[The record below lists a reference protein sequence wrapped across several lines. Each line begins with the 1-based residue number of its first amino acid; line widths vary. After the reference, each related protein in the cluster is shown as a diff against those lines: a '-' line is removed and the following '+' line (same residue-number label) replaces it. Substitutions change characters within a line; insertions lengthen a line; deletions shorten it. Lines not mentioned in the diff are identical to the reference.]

1 MEFYKRVLKLH
12 HFRNLGRKSPTE
24 LLLNSSF
31 EKHGGLVILVGENN
45 VGKSNVLEA
54 LTIFNDAD
62 IKLCS
67 EEDYFKNHKKDTLLS
82 LEEETILD
90 RKITG
95 FSCVDL
101 KIQTKEVNKGL
112 KELSKTLIS
121 YPFEKHVE
129 ALGEQCNNSVYI
141 PTNNNDY
148 SKICT
153 LVSNFINLITSYNS
167 LGLFLHF
174 YKEKLKLSEFV
185 TEYANATNNLFFKE
199 LIKHVSGNS
208 EWIKNFCQC
217 IKEIIKHNTPDKKYN
232 TDEFFVMRQ
241 HKQNQLAKIYSCFK
255 KLSEGEI
262 KPKDVEYILKKL
274 EELDKIFK
282 TTDFTKFTPKTEAL
296 LNEQSQEKLSE
307 FVKEMIEKID
317 EKYPINENFKQQF
330 RTFRLNIGNLKKE
343 IKNSLKNLDKI
354 GEDFERKKERLIREI
369 ENDCKNQKVLKFNYD
384 VLLDNI
390 QQICKNYIAS
400 HAVNDVSKDI
410 KSMMCQLY
418 LKKIDLLVNSEIEQY
433 RYNDFLES
441 ARKFLWEDI
450 KTLDEKSGVHLFPK
464 NIGEIK
470 DKFETNK
477 EKFKQSKNYS
487 EFAEY
492 CRECNP
498 YTAFQNLKNKV
509 QFPLSGGLSYKSY
522 KLVPTMKEYKEPK
535 ITDND
540 FKAVLFTCID
550 YSSLSEFDQW
560 DWFFRNSLFRKMD
573 FHPNAIWNFFGSI
586 LKDGQ
591 ALQIIMFDKNNDL
604 VIYDS
609 EKSFNIP
616 KKYLQEIDQELL
628 KEIRQ
633 SKHLFPIEVK
643 RKYNNNV
650 CQFEFFKKDTSHLLF
665 KVNFTEILENLAEI
679 LEYNMQL
686 KIDSLIT
693 KEFNKLLAIAEDSSQ
708 NSYQLKIHVR
718 HNNKFYDY
726 SKKSTAY
733 EIKLEI
739 HDCRKSHDHNE
750 PIILSQQSTGFQ
762 WAFNFMFG
770 FLYNVGS
777 DFSFNKNIIYV
788 MDEPATHLSV
798 PARKEF
804 RRFLKE
810 YAHKNHVT
818 FVLATH
824 DPFLVDT
831 DHLDEIRIVEKET
844 EGSVIK
850 NHFNYPL
857 NNAGKDSDALD
868 KIKRSLGVGQ
878 HVFHNPQKHRIIFVE
893 GITDYCYLSAFKLYF
908 NEREYKDN
916 PIPFTFLPISGL
928 KNNPNDMEETIKKLC
943 KLDNHP
949 IVLTDDDRKCVFN
962 QKATS
967 ERFKKANEEM
977 HDPIR
982 ILQLSKCDENF
993 KQIEDCFSANDR
1005 KKYAKNK
1012 QMELAMAFKTR
1023 LLYGEKDDVVSEE
1036 TKKNFLKLFEWIK
1049 KECNNPTIKK
1059 EYIKFDYNTPRIIIE
1074 RILMFKKMCLSLIAI
1089 SGVCVGAKDL
1099 DFKLDYRATGGKLM
1113 GKMTDSS
1120 LLSITSMNDE
1130 PVVIKNLIVNR
1141 GNSCEATKKVEPK
1154 LGDKFKKEKLFD
1166 HELKYSQ
1173 QIFYRLDCKPNQ
1185 LLEVK
1190 IITDKGEYYHKFSK

>member
-1 MEFYKRVLKLH
+1 MKLHKRVLKLH
-12 HFRNLGRKSPTE
+12 HFRNLGRKSPAE

-31 EKHGGLVILVGENN
+31 ENKHGGLVVLVGENN

-54 LTIFNDAD
+54 LKIFNDAD

-67 EEDYFKNHKKDTLLS
+67 KEDYFKNHEKDTLLS

-90 RKITG
+90 HKITD

-101 KIQTKEVNKGL
+101 RIQSKEVSHNL

-129 ALGEQCNNSVYI
+129 ALEEQCSNFVSI
-141 PTNNNDY
+141 PINNDDY
-148 SKICT
+148 SNICT
-153 LVSNFINLITSYNS
+153 FVSDFINLIASYNLLES
-167 LGLFLHF
+167 FLDF
-174 YKEKLKLSEFV
+174 YKDKLKLSELV
-185 TEYANATNNLFFKE
+185 TEYANATNNLLFKK
-199 LIKHVSGNS
+199 LIKHLSGNNQLV
-208 EWIKNFCQC
+208 KNFCQC
-217 IKEIIKHNTPDKKYN
+217 IKEIIKCNTPNKKYN
-232 TDEFFVMRQ
+232 TDEFFVMGQ
-241 HKQNQLAKIYSCFK
+241 HKQNQLEKIYSHFEK
-255 KLSEGEI
+255 PSENEI

-274 EELDKIFK
+274 KALDEIFK
-282 TTDFTKFTPKTEAL
+282 TTDFTKFTLKTEAL

-317 EKYPINENFKQQF
+317 EKYPINEKFKQQF
-330 RTFRLNIGNLKKE
+330 RTFRLNIGNLKKK
-343 IKNSLKNLDKI
+343 IKNSLKNLEKTR
-354 GEDFERKKERLIREI
+354 EDFERNKESLIQEI
-369 ENDCKNQKVLKFNYD
+369 ENDCKNQKVLEFNYD

-390 QQICKNYIAS
+390 QQICEKYITS
-400 HAVNDVSKDI
+400 HVVSDESKDM
-410 KSMMCQLY
+410 KYMMCQFY
-418 LKKIDLLVNSEIEQY
+418 LEKMELLSNSKIRRYQYDDLLK
-433 RYNDFLES
+433 S

-450 KTLDEKSGVHLFPK
+450 KTLDNESGIYLFPK

-470 DKFETNK
+470 DKFEANK
-477 EKFKQSKNYS
+477 EKFKQSKNYF

-540 FKAVLFTCID
+540 LKTALFTLFG
-550 YSSLSEFDQW
+550 YSSPSEFNQS

-573 FHPNAIWNFFGSI
+573 FHPNTIWNFFLSI

-604 VIYDS
+604 EIYDS

-616 KKYLQEIDQELL
+616 EKYLQERDQ
-628 KEIRQ
+628 KEIKQ
-633 SKHLFPIEVK
+633 SKYLSTEVK
-643 RKYNNNV
+643 GECNNNI

-665 KVNFTEILENLAEI
+665 KVSFTEILENLAEI

-693 KEFNKLLAIAEDSSQ
+693 KEFNELLAIAEDSSQ
-708 NSYQLKIHVR
+708 DSYQLKIRVR

-726 SKKSTAY
+726 SKESTAY
-733 EIKLEI
+733 EIKLEVY
-739 HDCRKSHDHNE
+739 DCRKSDNQNE

-777 DFSFNKNIIYV
+777 HFSLNKNIIYV

-804 RRFLKE
+804 RKFLKE

-844 EGSVIK
+844 EGSAIK

-857 NNAGKDSDALD
+857 NNASKDSDALD

-908 NEREYKDN
+908 NKHNPQFKDN

-928 KNNPNDMEETIKKLC
+928 KNNPNKMKETIQKLC
-943 KLDNHP
+943 ELDNNP
-949 IVLTDDDRKCVFN
+949 IVLTDDDRKCDSDQN
-962 QKATS
+962 ATS
-967 ERFKKANEEM
+967 ERFKRANEEM
-977 HDPIR
+977 HDPIT
-982 ILQLSKCDENF
+982 ILQLSDCDRCF

-1012 QMELAMAFKTR
+1012 RMELAMAFKTR
-1023 LLYGEKDDVVSEE
+1023 LLYGEKDDAVSEE

-1059 EYIKFDYNTPRIIIE
+1059 GYIKFDYNTPQ
-1074 RILMFKKMCLSLIAI
+1074 IL
-1089 SGVCVGAKDL
+1089 
-1099 DFKLDYRATGGKLM
+1099 
-1113 GKMTDSS
+1113 
-1120 LLSITSMNDE
+1120 LL
-1130 PVVIKNLIVNR
+1130 
-1141 GNSCEATKKVEPK
+1141 
-1154 LGDKFKKEKLFD
+1154 
-1166 HELKYSQ
+1166 
-1173 QIFYRLDCKPNQ
+1173 
-1185 LLEVK
+1185 
-1190 IITDKGEYYHKFSK
+1190 KGF

>member
-1 MEFYKRVLKLH
+1 MKLYKRVLKLH
-12 HFRNLGRKSPTE
+12 PFRNLGRKSPTE

-62 IKLCS
+62 IKLCN
-67 EEDYFKNHKKDTLLS
+67 EEDYFKPHEKDSLLS

-90 RKITG
+90 HKITG

-101 KIQTKEVNKGL
+101 KIQTKGVSEEL
-112 KELSKTLIS
+112 KELSKILIS
-121 YPFEKHVE
+121 YPFCVFI
-129 ALGEQCNNSVYI
+129 GG
-141 PTNNNDY
+141 
-148 SKICT
+148 
-153 LVSNFINLITSYNS
+153 FINLIMSYGVLDS
-167 LGLFLHF
+167 FLKS
-174 YKEKLKLSEFV
+174 YKEKLKLSAFS
-185 TEYANATNNLFFKE
+185 TRQANNLLFKK
-199 LIKHVSGNS
+199 LIKHLSGNNQLV
-208 EWIKNFCQC
+208 KNFCQY
-217 IKEIIKHNTPDKKYN
+217 IREIIEYN
-232 TDEFFVMRQ
+232 APNKEYKPNQFFIIGKG
-241 HKQNQLAKIYSCFK
+241 KQNQLAKIYSYFK

-262 KPKDVEYILKKL
+262 KPQNEDILKKL
-274 EELDKIFK
+274 KSLDEIFK
-282 TTDFTKFTPKTEAL
+282 TTDFTKFTPNTEI
-296 LNEQSQEKLSE
+296 KDIT
-307 FVKEMIEKID
+307 KEID
-317 EKYPINENFKQQF
+317 EKYPINEKFKQQF
-330 RTFRLNIGNLKKE
+330 RTFRSNIINLKKE

-354 GEDFERKKERLIREI
+354 REDFERNKERLIREI

-477 EKFKQSKNYS
+477 EKFKQSKNYF

-498 YTAFQNLKNKV
+498 YTAFQNLRNKV
-509 QFPLSGGLSYKSY
+509 QFPLSGGLSYKYY

-540 FKAVLFTCID
+540 LKTALFTLFG
-550 YSSLSEFDQW
+550 YSSPSEFNQS
-560 DWFFRNSLFRKMD
+560 DWFFRNSLFRKMG

-616 KKYLQEIDQELL
+616 EKYLQEIDQELL

-643 RKYNNNV
+643 RKYNNNNV
-650 CQFEFFKKDTSHLLF
+650 WQLEFLNDKNSLLF

-686 KIDSLIT
+686 KIDSLIA
-693 KEFNKLLAIAEDSSQ
+693 KEFNELLAIDQDSPQVSPQ
-708 NSYQLKIHVR
+708 DSYQLKIHVR
-718 HNNKFYDY
+718 HNNKLPRE
-726 SKKSTAY
+726 KSTAY

-739 HDCRKSHDHNE
+739 HDCRKSDNQK

-770 FLYNVGS
+770 FLYNWGS
-777 DFSFNKNIIYV
+777 HFSLNENIIYV

-804 RRFLKE
+804 RKFLKE

-844 EGSVIK
+844 EGSAIK
-850 NHFNYPL
+850 NRFNYPL
-857 NNAGKDSDALD
+857 NNAIKDSDALD

-878 HVFHNPQKHRIIFVE
+878 HVFHNPQKHRIIFIE
-893 GITDYCYLSAFKLYF
+893 GITDYCYLNAFKLYF
-908 NEREYKDN
+908 NEREFKDN

-928 KNNPNDMEETIKKLC
+928 KKESDEMKETLQKLC
-943 KLDNHP
+943 ELDNNP
-949 IVLTDDDRKCVFN
+949 IVLTDDDRKDN
-962 QKATS
+962 SDPQRAKS
-967 ERFKKANEEM
+967 EQFKNANEEM

-982 ILQLSKCDENF
+982 ILQLSDCDENF
-993 KQIEDCFSANDR
+993 KQIEDCFSASDR
-1005 KKYAKNK
+1005 EKYAKNK
-1012 QMELAMAFKTR
+1012 RKELAMAFKTR
-1023 LLYGEKDDVVSEE
+1023 LLYSGKDDVVSE
-1036 TKKNFLKLFEWIK
+1036 
-1049 KECNNPTIKK
+1049 
-1059 EYIKFDYNTPRIIIE
+1059 
-1074 RILMFKKMCLSLIAI
+1074 
-1089 SGVCVGAKDL
+1089 
-1099 DFKLDYRATGGKLM
+1099 
-1113 GKMTDSS
+1113 
-1120 LLSITSMNDE
+1120 
-1130 PVVIKNLIVNR
+1130 
-1141 GNSCEATKKVEPK
+1141 
-1154 LGDKFKKEKLFD
+1154 
-1166 HELKYSQ
+1166 
-1173 QIFYRLDCKPNQ
+1173 
-1185 LLEVK
+1185 
-1190 IITDKGEYYHKFSK
+1190 

>member
-12 HFRNLGRKSPTE
+12 HFRNLGRKSPTK

-31 EKHGGLVILVGENN
+31 ENKHGGLVVLVGENN

-54 LTIFNDAD
+54 LKIFNDAD
-62 IKLCS
+62 VKLCS
-67 EEDYFKNHKKDTLLS
+67 ENDCFKAHEKDSLLS

-90 RKITG
+90 HKTIG

-101 KIQTKEVNKGL
+101 KIQTKEVSEEL
-112 KELSKTLIS
+112 KELSKILIS
-121 YPFEKHVE
+121 YPFEKHVK
-129 ALGEQCNNSVYI
+129 ALSEQCSNSVSI
-141 PTNNNDY
+141 PINNDDY
-148 SKICT
+148 SNICT
-153 LVSNFINLITSYNS
+153 FVSNFINLIASYNLLES
-167 LGLFLHF
+167 FLDF
-174 YKEKLKLSEFV
+174 YKEKLKLSELV
-185 TEYANATNNLFFKE
+185 TKYADATNNLLFKE

-208 EWIKNFCQC
+208 EGIKNFCQC
-217 IKEIIKHNTPDKKYN
+217 IKEIIKCNTPDKKYN
-232 TDEFFVMRQ
+232 TDEFFVMGQ
-241 HKQNQLAKIYSCFK
+241 HKQNQLAKIYSYFK

-262 KPKDVEYILKKL
+262 KPQNEDILKKL
-274 EELDKIFK
+274 KSLDEIFK
-282 TTDFTKFTPKTEAL
+282 TTDFTKFTPETE
-296 LNEQSQEKLSE
+296 
-307 FVKEMIEKID
+307 VKDIIKEID

-330 RTFRLNIGNLKKE
+330 RTFRLNIGNLKKK
-343 IKNSLKNLDKI
+343 IKNSLKYLEKTR
-354 GEDFERKKERLIREI
+354 EDFERKKERLIREI

-390 QQICKNYIAS
+390 QQICEKYIAS
-400 HAVNDVSKDI
+400 HVVNDASKDV
-410 KSMMCQLY
+410 KSMMCQFY
-418 LKKIDLLVNSEIEQY
+418 LEKMELLSNSKIRRYQYDDLLK
-433 RYNDFLES
+433 S
-441 ARKFLWEDI
+441 ARISLWESI
-450 KTLDEKSGVHLFPK
+450 KTLDNESGIHLFPK

-477 EKFKQSKNYS
+477 EKFKQSKNVS

-498 YTAFQNLKNKV
+498 YTAFQNLRNKV

-522 KLVPTMKEYKEPK
+522 KLVPIMKKYKEPK

-550 YSSLSEFDQW
+550 YSSPSEFDQS

-573 FHPNAIWNFFGSI
+573 FHPNAIWNTSGNI
-586 LKDGQ
+586 LNYKNFDQKNLKYEQ
-591 ALQIIMFDKNNDL
+591 ALGIMFDKNNDL
-604 VIYDS
+604 KIYS
-609 EKSFNIP
+609 IYNKSFVIP
-616 KKYLQEIDQELL
+616 KKYLQEIDQESL

-650 CQFEFFKKDTSHLLF
+650 CQLEFFNDKSSLLF

-693 KEFNKLLAIAEDSSQ
+693 KEFNELLAIAEDSSQ
-708 NSYQLKIHVR
+708 DSYQLKIHVR

-739 HDCRKSHDHNE
+739 HDCRKSDNQNE

-770 FLYNVGS
+770 FLYNAGS
-777 DFSFNKNIIYV
+777 NFSLNKNIIYV
-788 MDEPATHLSV
+788 MDEPATPLSV

-844 EGSVIK
+844 EGSAIK

-857 NNAGKDSDALD
+857 DDAGKDSDALD

-908 NEREYKDN
+908 NEREFKDN

-943 KLDNHP
+943 ELDNHP

-967 ERFKKANEEM
+967 ERFKRANEEM
-977 HDPIR
+977 HDPIT
-982 ILQLSKCDENF
+982 ILQLSDCDRHF
-993 KQIEDCFSANDR
+993 KQIEDCFSTNDR

-1012 QMELAMAFKTR
+1012 RMELAMAFKTK
-1023 LLYGEKDDVVSEE
+1023 LLYGGKDAVEKQ
-1036 TKKNFLKLFEWIK
+1036 TKRNFLKLFKWI
-1049 KECNNPTIKK
+1049 
-1059 EYIKFDYNTPRIIIE
+1059 
-1074 RILMFKKMCLSLIAI
+1074 AW
-1089 SGVCVGAKDL
+1089 
-1099 DFKLDYRATGGKLM
+1099 ATNL
-1113 GKMTDSS
+1113 
-1120 LLSITSMNDE
+1120 
-1130 PVVIKNLIVNR
+1130 IKN
-1141 GNSCEATKKVEPK
+1141 
-1154 LGDKFKKEKLFD
+1154 
-1166 HELKYSQ
+1166 
-1173 QIFYRLDCKPNQ
+1173 
-1185 LLEVK
+1185 
-1190 IITDKGEYYHKFSK
+1190 

>member
-12 HFRNLGRKSPTE
+12 QFRNLGRKSPAK

-31 EKHGGLVILVGENN
+31 EKHGGLVVLVGENN

-62 IKLCS
+62 IKLCN
-67 EEDYFKNHKKDTLLS
+67 EEDYFKDHEKNHEKDTLLS

-90 RKITG
+90 HKITD

-101 KIQTKEVNKGL
+101 RIRTEEIGEGL

-121 YPFEKHVE
+121 YPFCVFV
-129 ALGEQCNNSVYI
+129 GG
-141 PTNNNDY
+141 
-148 SKICT
+148 
-153 LVSNFINLITSYNS
+153 FINLIMSYGTLDS
-167 LGLFLHF
+167 FLKS
-174 YKEKLKLSEFV
+174 YKEKLKLSAFS
-185 TEYANATNNLFFKE
+185 TKQANNLLFKK
-199 LIKHVSGNS
+199 LIKHLSGNNQLV
-208 EWIKNFCQC
+208 KNFCQC
-217 IKEIIKHNTPDKKYN
+217 IREIIEYN
-232 TDEFFVMRQ
+232 APNNKEYKPNQFFIMGKG
-241 HKQNQLAKIYSCFK
+241 KQKQLSEIYSRLK
-255 KLSEGEI
+255 RLNERKIE
-262 KPKDVEYILKKL
+262 PKDVKSVLKDMPQKVKT
-274 EELDKIFK
+274 LDEIFR
-282 TTDFTKFTPKTEAL
+282 TTDFDEKFAPKIKVL
-296 LNEQSQEKLSE
+296 QNEQSQERLSN
-307 FVKEMIEKID
+307 FIKDIIKEID
-317 EKYPINENFKQQF
+317 KKYPINENFKKQF
-330 RTFRLNIGNLKKE
+330 EEFESNVKHLNETKK
-343 IKNSLKNLDKI
+343 
-354 GEDFERKKERLIREI
+354 DFERKKERLIREI
-369 ENDCKNQKVLKFNYD
+369 ENDCKNQKTLKFNYD

-400 HAVNDVSKDI
+400 HAVNDVSKDM

-470 DKFETNK
+470 DKFEANK
-477 EKFKQSKNYS
+477 EKVKQSKNVS

-498 YTAFQNLKNKV
+498 YTAFQNLRNKV
-509 QFPLSGGLSYKSY
+509 QFPLSGGLSHQFDE
-522 KLVPTMKEYKEPK
+522 LVPTMKEYKEPK

-540 FKAVLFTCID
+540 LKTALFTCID
-550 YSSLSEFDQW
+550 YSSPSEFNQS
-560 DWFFRNSLFRKMD
+560 DWFFRGSLFRKMD
-573 FHPNAIWNFFGSI
+573 FYPNTIWNFFGSI

-633 SKHLFPIEVK
+633 SEFPFNIEAK
-643 RKYNNNV
+643 GEYNNNV
-650 CQFEFFKKDTSHLLF
+650 WQLEFFNDKSSLLF
-665 KVNFTEILENLAEI
+665 EVNFTEILENLAEI
-679 LEYNMQL
+679 MEYNMQL
-686 KIDSLIT
+686 KINSLIT
-693 KEFNKLLAIAEDSSQ
+693 KEFNELLAIAEDSPQ
-708 NSYQLKIHVR
+708 DSYQLKIHVR

-770 FLYNVGS
+770 FLYYVGS
-777 DFSFNKNIIYV
+777 NFSFNKNIIYV

-798 PARKEF
+798 PARREF

-844 EGSVIK
+844 EGSAIK

-857 NNAGKDSDALD
+857 NNAIKDSDALD

-908 NEREYKDN
+908 NKHNPQFKDN

-928 KNNPNDMEETIKKLC
+928 KNDSNAMKGTIKKLC
-943 KLDNHP
+943 ELDNHP
-949 IVLTDDDRKCVFN
+949 IVLIDDDRKCVFN
-962 QKATS
+962 QQATS
-967 ERFKKANEEM
+967 ERFKRANKYLGN
-977 HDPIR
+977 PIT
-982 ILQLSKCDENF
+982 ILQLSDCDRHF

-1005 KKYAKNK
+1005 NKYAGNK
-1012 QMELAMAFKTR
+1012 RMELSMAFKTR
-1023 LLYGEKDDVVSEE
+1023 LLYGGKDAVEKQ
-1036 TKKNFLKLFEWIK
+1036 TKRNFLKLFKWI
-1049 KECNNPTIKK
+1049 
-1059 EYIKFDYNTPRIIIE
+1059 
-1074 RILMFKKMCLSLIAI
+1074 AW
-1089 SGVCVGAKDL
+1089 
-1099 DFKLDYRATGGKLM
+1099 ATNL
-1113 GKMTDSS
+1113 
-1120 LLSITSMNDE
+1120 
-1130 PVVIKNLIVNR
+1130 IKN
-1141 GNSCEATKKVEPK
+1141 
-1154 LGDKFKKEKLFD
+1154 
-1166 HELKYSQ
+1166 
-1173 QIFYRLDCKPNQ
+1173 
-1185 LLEVK
+1185 
-1190 IITDKGEYYHKFSK
+1190 

>member
-12 HFRNLGRKSPTE
+12 QFRNLGRKSPTE

-31 EKHGGLVILVGENN
+31 DEKHGGLVVLVGENN

-54 LTIFNDAD
+54 LKIFNDAD

-67 EEDYFKNHKKDTLLS
+67 ENDCFKAHEKDSLLS
-82 LEEETILD
+82 LEEEAILD
-90 RKITG
+90 HKITD

-101 KIQTKEVNKGL
+101 KIQSKEVNKGL

-121 YPFEKHVE
+121 YPFEKHVK
-129 ALGEQCNNSVYI
+129 ALGEQCNNIVSI
-141 PTNNNDY
+141 PINNDNY
-148 SKICT
+148 SNIRT

-174 YKEKLKLSEFV
+174 YKEKLKLSELV
-185 TEYANATNNLFFKE
+185 TKYADATNNLLFKE

-208 EWIKNFCQC
+208 EGIKNFCQC

-330 RTFRLNIGNLKKE
+330 RTFRSNIISLKKE

-354 GEDFERKKERLIREI
+354 REGFKLKKESWIKEI
-369 ENDCKNQKVLKFNYD
+369 GNDCENQKTLDPNYD

-390 QQICKNYIAS
+390 EQICKKYIAS
-400 HAVNDVSKDI
+400 HAVNDASKDI
-410 KSMMCQLY
+410 KSMMCQFY
-418 LKKIDLLVNSEIEQY
+418 LKQIDLLSNSEIVRHKY
-433 RYNDFLES
+433 SIFYES
-441 ARKFLWEDI
+441 ARKSLWENI
-450 KTLDEKSGVHLFPK
+450 KTLDNESGIHLFPK

-470 DKFETNK
+470 DKFEANK
-477 EKFKQSKNYS
+477 EKFKQSRNYS

-498 YTAFQNLKNKV
+498 YTAFNFHLNNGSSH
-509 QFPLSGGLSYKSY
+509 QFEKF
-522 KLVPTMKEYKEPK
+522 VPTMKEYKEPK

-540 FKAVLFTCID
+540 LKTALFTLFG
-550 YSSLSEFDQW
+550 YSSPSEFDQS
-560 DWFFRNSLFRKMD
+560 DWFFRNSLFRKID
-573 FHPNAIWNFFGSI
+573 FNPNTIWKTFGIILNYKNFDQKN
-586 LKDGQ
+586 LKHEQ
-591 ALQIIMFDKNNDL
+591 ALEIMFDKNNDL
-604 VIYDS
+604 EIYS
-609 EKSFNIP
+609 IYNKLFVIP

-633 SKHLFPIEVK
+633 SEFPFNIEAK
-643 RKYNNNV
+643 GECDNNV

-693 KEFNKLLAIAEDSSQ
+693 KEFNRLLAIAEDERQ
-708 NSYQLKIHVR
+708 DSYQLKIRVR
-718 HNNKFYDY
+718 HNNKLPREKY
-726 SKKSTAY
+726 TAY

-739 HDCRKSHDHNE
+739 HDCRKSDNQNE

-777 DFSFNKNIIYV
+777 NFSFNHNIIYV
-788 MDEPATHLSV
+788 MDEPATHLSA

-818 FVLATH
+818 FVVATH

-844 EGSVIK
+844 EDSVIK

-893 GITDYCYLSAFKLYF
+893 GITDYCYLSAFKLYLCYK
-908 NEREYKDN
+908 EYKDN

-928 KNNPNDMEETIKKLC
+928 KNNPNDMKETIKKLC
-943 KLDNHP
+943 ELDNHP
-949 IVLTDDDRKCVFN
+949 IVLTDDDRKCIFN

-967 ERFKKANEEM
+967 ERFKRANEEM
-977 HDPIR
+977 HDPIT
-982 ILQLSKCDENF
+982 ILQLSDCDRHF
-993 KQIEDCFSANDR
+993 KQIEDCFS
-1005 KKYAKNK
+1005 
-1012 QMELAMAFKTR
+1012 
-1023 LLYGEKDDVVSEE
+1023 EKD
-1036 TKKNFLKLFEWIK
+1036 
-1049 KECNNPTIKK
+1049 KE
-1059 EYIKFDYNTPRIIIE
+1059 
-1074 RILMFKKMCLSLIAI
+1074 
-1089 SGVCVGAKDL
+1089 
-1099 DFKLDYRATGGKLM
+1099 
-1113 GKMTDSS
+1113 
-1120 LLSITSMNDE
+1120 
-1130 PVVIKNLIVNR
+1130 
-1141 GNSCEATKKVEPK
+1141 
-1154 LGDKFKKEKLFD
+1154 
-1166 HELKYSQ
+1166 
-1173 QIFYRLDCKPNQ
+1173 
-1185 LLEVK
+1185 
-1190 IITDKGEYYHKFSK
+1190 

>member
-31 EKHGGLVILVGENN
+31 EKHGGLVVLVGENN

-62 IKLCS
+62 VKLCS

-90 RKITG
+90 YKITG

-101 KIQTKEVNKGL
+101 KIQSKEVNKGL
-112 KELSKTLIS
+112 KKLSKTLIS

-129 ALGEQCNNSVYI
+129 ALGEQCSNSVYI

-148 SKICT
+148 SNICT
-153 LVSNFINLITSYNS
+153 FVSDFINLITSYNS
-167 LGLFLHF
+167 LESFLHF
-174 YKEKLKLSEFV
+174 YKEKLKLSELV
-185 TEYANATNNLFFKE
+185 TKYADATNNLLFKE

-208 EWIKNFCQC
+208 EGIKNFCQC
-217 IKEIIKHNTPDKKYN
+217 IKEIKKCNTPNKKYN

-241 HKQNQLAKIYSCFK
+241 HKQNQLEKIYSCFK
-255 KLSEGEI
+255 KLSEKEI

-274 EELDKIFK
+274 EALDEIFK
-282 TTDFTKFTPKTEAL
+282 TTDFTKFTPNTEI
-296 LNEQSQEKLSE
+296 KDIT
-307 FVKEMIEKID
+307 KEID
-317 EKYPINENFKQQF
+317 EKYPINEKFKQQF
-330 RTFRLNIGNLKKE
+330 RTFRLNIINLKKE

-354 GEDFERKKERLIREI
+354 REDFERNKESWIKEI
-369 ENDCKNQKVLKFNYD
+369 GNDCKNQKTLEFNYD

-390 QQICKNYIAS
+390 QQICKKYIAS
-400 HAVNDVSKDI
+400 HVVSDESKDI
-410 KSMMCQLY
+410 KSMMCQFY
-418 LKKIDLLVNSEIEQY
+418 LKQIDLLFNSEIVRH
-433 RYNDFLES
+433 RYSKLFES
-441 ARKFLWEDI
+441 ARISLWESI

-470 DKFETNK
+470 DKFEANK
-477 EKFKQSKNYS
+477 EKFKQSKNYF

-498 YTAFQNLKNKV
+498 YTAFQNLRNKV

-550 YSSLSEFDQW
+550 YSSPSEFDQW

-616 KKYLQEIDQELL
+616 EEYLQEIDQESL

-633 SKHLFPIEVK
+633 SEFPFNIEAK
-643 RKYNNNV
+643 GECDNNV
-650 CQFEFFKKDTSHLLF
+650 CQLEFFNNKSSLLF
-665 KVNFTEILENLAEI
+665 KVNFTKILENLAEI

-686 KIDSLIT
+686 KIDSSIA
-693 KEFNKLLAIAEDSSQ
+693 KEFNELLAIAEDSSQ
-708 NSYQLKIHVR
+708 DSYQLKIRVR

-739 HDCRKSHDHNE
+739 HDCRKSDNQNE

-777 DFSFNKNIIYV
+777 HFSLNENIIYV

-798 PARKEF
+798 PTRKEF
-804 RRFLKE
+804 RKFLKE

-818 FVLATH
+818 FVVATH

-850 NHFNYPL
+850 NSFNYPL
-857 NNAGKDSDALD
+857 NNASKDSDALD

-916 PIPFTFLPISGL
+916 HIHFTFLPISGL
-928 KNNPNDMEETIKKLC
+928 KNNPNEMKETIKKLC
-943 KLDNHP
+943 ELDNNP
-949 IVLTDDDRKCVFN
+949 IVLTDDDRKCDSDQN
-962 QKATS
+962 ATS
-967 ERFKKANEEM
+967 ERFKNANEEM
-977 HDPIR
+977 HDPIT

-1012 QMELAMAFKTR
+1012 RKELAMAFKTR
-1023 LLYGEKDDVVSEE
+1023 LLYGEKDDAMSEE
-1036 TKKNFLKLFEWIK
+1036 TKENFKKLFEWIK

-1059 EYIKFDYNTPRIIIE
+1059 GYIKFDYNTPQIIIE
-1074 RILMFKKMCLSLIAI
+1074 RILMFKKMCLSLIVI
-1089 SGVCVGAKDL
+1089 SGVYAGAKDL

-1173 QIFYRLDCKPNQ
+1173 QIFYRLNCKPNQ

-1190 IITDKGEYYHKFSK
+1190 IITDKGEYYHKFSQ